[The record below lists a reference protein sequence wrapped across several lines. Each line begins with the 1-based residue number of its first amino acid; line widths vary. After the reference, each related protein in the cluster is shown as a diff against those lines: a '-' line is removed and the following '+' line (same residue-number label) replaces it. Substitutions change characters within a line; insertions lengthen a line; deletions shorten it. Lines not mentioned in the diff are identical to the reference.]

1 VFVLQNGRTFGDLG
15 KLFNQLIERCGFP
28 SRSDGGVYS
37 PYSLRHTFATFALAE
52 GMTGDH
58 VAEIMGTS
66 VKMLN
71 SHYKHGTIEQ
81 TRRYLMENGAVPST
95 RRLVPQEH
103 WQPLEVT
110 MLEDL
115 PPGDWR
121 RKKLVIAP
129 E

>member
-1 VFVLQNGRTFGDLG
+1 
-15 KLFNQLIERCGFP
+15 
-28 SRSDGGVYS
+28 
-37 PYSLRHTFATFALAE
+37 
-52 GMTGDH
+52 MTGDH
-58 VAEIMGTS
+58 VAETMGTS

-81 TRRYLMENGAVPST
+81 TRRYLMENGLIT
-95 RRLVPQEH
+95 TGRKLVPREE
-103 WQPLEVT
+103 WEPLEVT
-110 MLEDL
+110 ILEDL